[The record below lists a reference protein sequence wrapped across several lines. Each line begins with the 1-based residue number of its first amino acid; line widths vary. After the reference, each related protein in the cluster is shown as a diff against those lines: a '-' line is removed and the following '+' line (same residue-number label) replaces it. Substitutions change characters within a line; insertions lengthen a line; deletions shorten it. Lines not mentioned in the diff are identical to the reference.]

1 MQLSFISV
9 RSGGSQHF
17 ECEYAYKNT
26 KTEMRIYM
34 SNFRNLHMQF
44 WPSLNRQLAAVLDG
58 ITIYI
63 SVPPLKIKGQRLFE
77 VHAVIKKH

>member
-1 MQLSFISV
+1 MQ
-9 RSGGSQHF
+9 SGGFQYF

-26 KTEMRIYM
+26 ETEMMRTYM

-44 WPSLNRQLAAVLDG
+44 WPSLSRQLAAVLDG

-63 SVPPLKIKGQRLFE
+63 SVPPLKIKGQRLLE
-77 VHAVIKKH
+77 VHAVIKH